1 MRFWRK
7 MIHDQGERPSVSRFF
22 LLKISA
28 VYAIIIN
35 KYCKVLCVFKE
46 VRIMSIFMGSEKG
59 SLTIVNSVV
68 ANIAGMAATS
78 CYGVVGMS
86 VKSIKGGIVKLLK
99 KESAS
104 RGIDISIGESNE
116 VSVVLYIIV
125 EYGTNIPAIA
135 DMVTKTVRYK
145 LEESLGVEIGPV
157 RVIVE
162 GIRVQGKH

>member
-1 MRFWRK
+1 
-7 MIHDQGERPSVSRFF
+7 
-22 LLKISA
+22 
-28 VYAIIIN
+28 
-35 KYCKVLCVFKE
+35 
-46 VRIMSIFMGSEKG
+46 MSIFMGSEKG

-116 VSVVLYIIV
+116 VSVVLHIIV